1 VAAQRRGFIGPGPI
15 DPHIE
20 RAFDLAGAFECAP
33 ATALDLGSGGG
44 LPGLP
49 LATVWPATR
58 WILLD
63 GSRTRAE
70 FLRHAVAE
78 LGLANRV
85 EVVGERAEVAGR
97 SGLRGKFDCVVAR
110 SFAGPA
116 STAECGSPFLR
127 VGGRLVVAEP
137 PGGDPERWDAQGL
150 ALLGLEVGE
159 RGSGRTAYQVLRQAT
174 PCPDR
179 FPRRVGVPTKRPLF
193 SSPATECS

>member
-1 VAAQRRGFIGPGPI
+1 
-15 DPHIE
+15 
-20 RAFDLAGAFECAP
+20 LAGALEVAP
-33 ATALDLGSGGG
+33 TMALDLGSGGG

-49 LATVWPATR
+49 LACLWSATR

-63 GSRTRAE
+63 GSQTRAD
-70 FLRHAVAE
+70 FLRHAVTE
-78 LGLANRV
+78 LGLTNRV
-85 EVVGERAEVAGR
+85 AVVGERAEVAGR
-97 SGLRGKFDCVVAR
+97 GELRGTFDCVVAR

-137 PGGDPERWDAQGL
+137 PGGHPERWDPSGV
-150 ALLGLEVGE
+150 ALLGLELSE
-159 RGSGRTAYQVLRQAT
+159 RGTGRTAYQVLRQAA

-193 SSPATECS
+193 SSTVTDGCST